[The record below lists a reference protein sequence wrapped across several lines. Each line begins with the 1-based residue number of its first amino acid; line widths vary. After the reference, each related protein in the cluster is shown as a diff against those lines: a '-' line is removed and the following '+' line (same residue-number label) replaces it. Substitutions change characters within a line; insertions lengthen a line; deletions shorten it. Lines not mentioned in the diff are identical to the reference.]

1 MADLR
6 STSSSAEAARPSDG
20 HLNDHFEGAPDG
32 GSSASAAVATR
43 APLNVGFVLMPGFTM
58 VAFSG
63 FVDALRLAADDGDR
77 SRPIHCRWSVLAEE
91 LRPVVAS
98 NGVELMPTNR
108 FGDPAAFDYV
118 VVVGGLLQGTRR
130 LPKATL
136 EFLRLAASRAV
147 PLVGLCTGS
156 FVLARAGL
164 LQDRRVCVSWFHHQ
178 DFIRDFPGL
187 QAESH
192 EMFVV
197 DRDRLTCAGGTSV
210 VHLAAW
216 LIERHCGKAAASK
229 ALRIM
234 LEEGA
239 LPARTPQ
246 PQPSFAERTDD
257 PRVRQAIWLME
268 QSLSSPM
275 PLSEVARNVNMSLRH
290 LERRF
295 REAIGM
301 SPHDFSVR
309 LRLRHAHWLTEHTRL
324 QISQIALECGFSDG
338 ANFSRRFREVFG
350 YPASALRRGRASAA
364 SGDPLPMLEAM
375 DAAEAAERAEAA
387 EAPA

>member
-1 MADLR
+1 M
-6 STSSSAEAARPSDG
+6 
-20 HLNDHFEGAPDG
+20 
-32 GSSASAAVATR
+32 
-43 APLNVGFVLMPGFTM
+43 GFVLMPGFTM

-63 FVDALRLAADDGDR
+63 FVDALRLAADEGDR
-77 SRPIHCRWSVLAEE
+77 SRPIHCRWRVLAEE
-91 LRPVVAS
+91 LRPVAAS
-98 NGVELMPTNR
+98 NGVELMPTAR
-108 FGDPAAFDYV
+108 FGDPAEFDYV

-130 LPKATL
+130 PSRATV

-178 DFIRDFPGL
+178 DFVRDFPGL

-216 LIERHCGKAAASK
+216 LIERHCGRAAASK
-229 ALRIM
+229 ALRIL

-268 QSLSSPM
+268 QSLSSPV
-275 PLSEVARNVNMSLRH
+275 PLPEVARSVNMSLRH

-295 REAIGM
+295 RAAIGM
-301 SPHDFSVR
+301 GPHEFSVR
-309 LRLRHAHWLTEHTRL
+309 LRLRHAHWLTQHTRL
-324 QISQIALECGFSDG
+324 QLSQIALECGFGDCAS
-338 ANFSRRFREVFG
+338 FSRRFKEVFG
-350 YPASALRRGRASAA
+350 YPASSLRRGKVV
-364 SGDPLPMLEAM
+364 
-375 DAAEAAERAEAA
+375 AEAEEALAGLEAA
-387 EAPA
+387 EAG

>member
-1 MADLR
+1 MT
-6 STSSSAEAARPSDG
+6 STPQDSWAAEEKRGRQAQAPSS
-20 HLNDHFEGAPDG
+20 GAKP
-32 GSSASAAVATR
+32 A
-43 APLNVGFVLMPGFTM
+43 LNVGFVLMPGFTM

-91 LRPVVAS
+91 LRPVAAS
-98 NGVELMPTNR
+98 NGIELMPTAR
-108 FGDPAAFDYV
+108 FEDPAVFDYI
-118 VVVGGLLQGTRR
+118 VVVGGLLPGTRK
-130 LPKATL
+130 LPRATTD
-136 EFLRLAASRAV
+136 FLRLAGSRAV
-147 PLVGLCTGS
+147 PLIGLCTGS
-156 FVLARAGL
+156 FVLARTGL
-164 LQDRRVCVSWFHHQ
+164 MNERRCCVSWFHAQ
-178 DFIRDFPGL
+178 EFAREFPEL

-229 ALRIM
+229 ALRIL

-257 PRVRQAIWLME
+257 QRVRQAIWLME

-275 PLSEVARNVNMSLRH
+275 PLREVAQNLNMSLRH

-295 REAIGM
+295 QDAIGM
-301 SPHDFSVR
+301 GPHEFSVR
-309 LRLRHAHWLTEHTRL
+309 LRLRHAHWLTVNTRL
-324 QISQIALECGFSDG
+324 QISQIALECGFSDC

-350 YPASALRRGRASAA
+350 YPASALRRGNAVMAA
-364 SGDPLPMLEAM
+364 NDS
-375 DAAEAAERAEAA
+375 ERALLAGT
-387 EAPA
+387 

>member
-1 MADLR
+1 VPA
-6 STSSSAEAARPSDG
+6 
-20 HLNDHFEGAPDG
+20 HVGAPG
-32 GSSASAAVATR
+32 EGQALRGEGTSGQAGPGTQQAASLKRPA
-43 APLNVGFVLMPGFTM
+43 LSVGFVLMPGFTM

-98 NGVELMPTNR
+98 NGIELMPTAR
-108 FGDPAAFDYV
+108 FGDPAAFDYI
-118 VVVGGLLQGTRR
+118 VVVGGLLQDTKK
-130 LPKATL
+130 LPRAVGD
-136 EFLRLAASRAV
+136 FLHLAASRAV

-156 FVLARAGL
+156 FALARAGL
-164 LQDRRVCVSWFHHQ
+164 MKERRCCVSWFHHQ
-178 DFIRDFPGL
+178 DFVREFPEL

-216 LIERHCGKAAASK
+216 LIERHCGRAAASK

-239 LPARTPQ
+239 LPAQTPQ

-257 PRVRQAIWLME
+257 QRVRQAIWLME
-268 QSLSSPM
+268 QSLSSPI
-275 PLSEVARNVNMSLRH
+275 PLSEIARGVNLSVRH

-295 REAIGM
+295 RNAIGM
-301 SPHDFSVR
+301 SPHEFSVR

-324 QISQIALECGFSDG
+324 QLSQIALECGFSDC
-338 ANFSRRFREVFG
+338 ASFSRRFKEIFG
-350 YPASALRRGRASAA
+350 YPASSLRRGRATAA
-364 SGDPLPMLEAM
+364 SGKVLEAM
-375 DAAEAAERAEAA
+375 ATTAA
-387 EAPA
+387 

>member
-1 MADLR
+1 LAPTR
-6 STSSSAEAARPSDG
+6 S
-20 HLNDHFEGAPDG
+20 
-32 GSSASAAVATR
+32 
-43 APLNVGFVLMPGFTM
+43 PLSVGFVLMPGFTM

-91 LRPVVAS
+91 LRPVAAS
-98 NGVELMPTNR
+98 NGIELMPTAR
-108 FGDPAAFDYV
+108 FGDPAAFDYI
-118 VVVGGLLQGTRR
+118 VVVGGLLQGTKK
-130 LPKATL
+130 LPRAVG

-156 FVLARAGL
+156 FVLARAGRMKE
-164 LQDRRVCVSWFHHQ
+164 RRCCVSWFHHQ
-178 DFIRDFPGL
+178 DFAREFPEL

-216 LIERHCGKAAASK
+216 LIERHCGKAAAGK
-229 ALRIM
+229 ALRIL

-257 PRVRQAIWLME
+257 QRVRQAIWLME

-275 PLSEVARNVNMSLRH
+275 PLREVAQGVNMSLRH

-295 REAIGM
+295 RQAIGM
-301 SPHDFSVR
+301 GPHEFSVR

-324 QISQIALECGFSDG
+324 QLSQIALECGFSDC
-338 ANFSRRFREVFG
+338 ASFSRRFKEVFG
-350 YPASALRRGRASAA
+350 YPASTLRRGRATAA
-364 SGDPLPMLEAM
+364 SGEVLEAM
-375 DAAEAAERAEAA
+375 ELTSAEG
-387 EAPA
+387 

>member
-1 MADLR
+1 MADSR
-6 STSSSAEAARPSDG
+6 STSSSAEAGDAGPCSAGPGARK
-20 HLNDHFEGAPDG
+20 A
-32 GSSASAAVATR
+32 ASPGRPA
-43 APLNVGFVLMPGFTM
+43 LSVGFVLMPGFTM

-63 FVDALRLAADDGDR
+63 FADALRLAADDGDR
-77 SRPIHCRWSVLAEE
+77 SRPVHCRWSVLAEE
-91 LRPVVAS
+91 LRPVAAS
-98 NGVELMPTNR
+98 NGIELMPTAR
-108 FGDPAAFDYV
+108 FGDPAAFDYI
-118 VVVGGLLQGTRR
+118 VVVGGLLQGTRK
-130 LPKATL
+130 LPRAVG

-164 LQDRRVCVSWFHHQ
+164 MQERRCCVSWFHHQ
-178 DFIRDFPGL
+178 DFVRDFPEL

-216 LIERHCGKAAASK
+216 LIERHCGRAAASK
-229 ALRIM
+229 ALRIL

-246 PQPSFAERTDD
+246 PQPGFAERTDD
-257 PRVRQAIWLME
+257 QRVRQAIWLME

-275 PLSEVARNVNMSLRH
+275 PLREVAQNVNMSLRH

-295 REAIGM
+295 QQAIGM
-301 SPHDFSVR
+301 GPHEFSVR

-324 QISQIALECGFSDG
+324 QLSQIALECGFSDC
-338 ANFSRRFREVFG
+338 ASFSRRFREVFG
-350 YPASALRRGRASAA
+350 YPASSLRRGRGRATEDEGKVMPSATV
-364 SGDPLPMLEAM
+364 
-375 DAAEAAERAEAA
+375 
-387 EAPA
+387 PATP